1 MRRLAA
7 AALVLAGAGV
17 AVGTALWIHA
27 DLRGERRDE
36 GPMVVAPLPSPPA
49 GDAPATFAVW
59 GDARGGADVLEKV
72 CAEIAKAKPAF
83 SVGCGDL
90 VGMARVYQFEILR
103 KRLATTGVPA
113 FFVPGNHDLD
123 PFDTLRP
130 YERALGP
137 RNWSFEHAG
146 ALFVGFD
153 SAHPLPTTDD
163 VAWMESTVRGR
174 GRDAKAVVVFTHHP
188 LFPPPGRPDKG
199 MVQGT
204 VAVRFLQA
212 LAQETK
218 ATVFSG
224 DYHGFADFRVGAA
237 RQIVSG
243 GAGSKLEMDVPHHWI
258 LAKVVGDGV
267 EIERKD
273 VGKASDFSQA
283 ADRLITFRDEGVYAL
298 GVFPFRAGIAI
309 AGALG
314 VLFGLVL
321 LVLPRR
327 QRPKTSSGDAST

>member
-1 MRRLAA
+1 MRRLVAA
-7 AALVLAGAGV
+7 AVALVGAGA
-17 AVGTALWIHA
+17 AVGTALWVHA

-36 GPMVVAPLPSPPA
+36 GPMVTAALPSPPA

-59 GDARGGADVLEKV
+59 GDARGGADVLERV
-72 CAEIAKAKPAF
+72 CEGIAAARPAF

-90 VGMARVYQFEILR
+90 VGMARVYQFEILK

-153 SAHPLPTTDD
+153 SAHPLPATAD

-174 GRDAKAVVVFTHHP
+174 GRDAKAVVLFTHHP
-188 LFPPPGRPDKG
+188 LFPPPGRKDKG
-199 MVQGT
+199 MVQDT
-204 VAVRFLQA
+204 VPVRFLQA

-243 GAGSKLEMDVPHHWI
+243 GAGSKLEMDVPHHWV
-258 LAKVVGDGV
+258 LARVVGDGV
-267 EIERKD
+267 EIERRD
-273 VGKASDFSQA
+273 VGAASDFSQA
-283 ADRLITFRDEGVYAL
+283 ADRLITFRDEGIWAL
-298 GVFPFRAGIAI
+298 GVFPVRAGLAI
-309 AGALG
+309 AGGAAFL
-314 VLFGLVL
+314 VGLIGA
-321 LVLPRR
+321 VLPRR
-327 QRPKTSSGDAST
+327 QRPTANGASRT